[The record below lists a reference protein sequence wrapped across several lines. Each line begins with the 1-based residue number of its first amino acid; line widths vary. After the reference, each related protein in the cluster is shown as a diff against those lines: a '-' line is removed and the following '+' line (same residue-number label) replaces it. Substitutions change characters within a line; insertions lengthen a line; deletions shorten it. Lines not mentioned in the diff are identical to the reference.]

1 MLIVPA
7 CKSIIIIIIINFV
20 NQLLAQRELLQ
31 TRLFMHFS

>member
-7 CKSIIIIIIINFV
+7 CKIIIIIINFV